1 MENIFKSQCSDL
13 KDQKNTILAKKAWAQ
28 PHVTEIP
35 KFSILGGIEIGK
47 AEGVTLDGSQ

>member
-13 KDQKNTILAKKAWAQ
+13 KDQKNTISAKKTWVQ

-35 KFSILGGIEIGK
+35 KFSILGGVEVGK